1 MQCRNI
7 AYRLLL
13 AAAVI
18 LVAATPGSTREP
30 EEGVKVG
37 RPSIVRRLWP
47 AGQIERS
54 AQQQFL
60 GLQQQANAKRALLPA
75 NHPQTQ
81 RLHRIARD
89 ILPHTTKWNPRAK
102 DWKWEVVLINS
113 PNINA
118 FCMPGGKIAFF
129 TGILEKL
136 QLTDDEVAMIMGHEM
151 AHALREHARERAVK
165 GALTQVATRVLAN
178 IVFGEQGDQIGAAGG
193 TLLTLKFGRD
203 DESESDLI
211 GMELAA
217 RAGYDPAAGITLW
230 QKMAQAARG
239 APPQWLSTH
248 PASESRIKHI
258 QDNLKDV
265 QGLYQRAK
273 AAKAQGLPSPAG
285 PATGTPA
292 KGPTG
297 SSPPPDQPK
306 IMLPGPRN

>member
-1 MQCRNI
+1 MQRF
-7 AYRLLL
+7 LFGL
-13 AAAVI
+13 AFALAL
-18 LVAATPGSTREP
+18 LVAGAPGGDAREP

-37 RPSIVRRLWP
+37 RPSFVRRLWP

-60 GLQQQANAKRALLPA
+60 GLQQQANAKRALMPA

-81 RLHRIARD
+81 RLHRIARE
-89 ILPHTTKWNPRAK
+89 ILPHTFKWNPRAK

-165 GALTQVATRVLAN
+165 GALTQVGARVLAG
-178 IVFGEQGDQIGAAGG
+178 ILFGEHGDQIGAASGS
-193 TLLTLKFGRD
+193 LLTLKFGRD

-217 RAGYDPAAGITLW
+217 RAGYNPAAGVTLW
-230 QKMAQAARG
+230 EKMAQASRG

-265 QGLYQRAK
+265 AGLYERAK
-273 AAKAQGLPSPAG
+273 AAKAQGLPVPQAAPSPTPAG
-285 PATGTPA
+285 QR
-292 KGPTG
+292 GPTRA
-297 SSPPPDQPK
+297 SPPGQPT
-306 IMLPGPRN
+306 ILLPGPRN